1 MKFLKLNKITY
12 SALLLLSSLHSKAQ
26 KTEIRTNNIAAFHHA
41 VELYNS
47 KAYATAQQEFE
58 KITVKTKGH
67 KTLQSDANYY
77 DAMCAIKL
85 SQANADQ
92 KVLDFVANH
101 PYSNKKEKAYLNVG
115 NHYFSNRK
123 AAHALKWY
131 QRVNP
136 DFLNQ
141 YDKDELNYKM
151 GYALLVSNYVKD
163 AKKKFATLLGNPLYG
178 NDARYYYGY
187 ISYKE
192 ENFGEAEDNLSKL
205 ADNATYKSKANYYLL
220 DMSFK
225 GGKFEKSIQIGEKIL
240 ATADKKEHSNIAK
253 IIGESYFNL
262 SRYREAIPYLTA
274 YKGKNGKWKNTDYYY
289 LGYAYYKQKDYVNAV
304 KNFNKIIGAEN
315 LVAQN
320 AYYHLGECYLKLDK
334 KPEALNAFK
343 NASEMGFEPKIN
355 EGATLNY
362 AKLSYEEGNPYET
375 VPNVLKSFLTKYP
388 SSTNA
393 PEIKNLLITSYLY
406 QKDFQGALDYLAKNK
421 SPENN
426 TLANEISLYRGIQ
439 LFNEEHYKKANPHFL
454 IAADSQDKSIKD
466 KAMYWMAESDYLLG
480 EYENAIDEFLAVKN
494 NTIAEAKHINYNIGY
509 SYFKLKKYGKAATF
523 FKKFLEQQSDD
534 IDTNNDALHRLGDSY
549 YASKDYTN
557 ATKIYKKIISEGRT
571 GADYAQ
577 YQKAMSNG
585 FLGNNQEKIKD
596 LLAIVSNYPSSKLQD
611 DALFQL
617 ASTYTATGKTSKAHG
632 IYNKLITKHP
642 KSSYV
647 PSALLRDGLL
657 FYNNNN
663 NLKALSKYKEVVA
676 KYPNSNEAKQAVT
689 NAKKVYV
696 DIGKVNEYATWVK
709 NIDFVN
715 VSNADLD
722 NATYESAEN
731 KFLDN
736 NVTKAITGFTGYLKN
751 FPNGLHVLQ
760 AHFYLGK
767 LYINNKQPN
776 KALTHYNYVVS
787 KGKNDFSE
795 EALAKLAQLYL
806 EKENWTSAIPILQR
820 LETEANNNK
829 NTLFAQSNLMKGLYE
844 KKQYAEAVKYA
855 EKVLSNPKIASDV
868 DSDAKII
875 IARCAIQTKDFE
887 TAEEYYII
895 VSETATGKLKAES
908 LYYQALFAHER
919 KEYAESNTIVQDLI
933 ANYATYKYWGVKS
946 YIIMAKNYYE
956 LKDAYQATYILKN
969 IIKNFTQYKDLIEEA
984 TNELRTIQNK
994 EAKTNASV
1002 NPRN

>member
-1 MKFLKLNKITY
+1 MKFIKLKKHHLTCCLLFSLLSAYAQRTEIQTNKI
-12 SALLLLSSLHSKAQ
+12 AK
-26 KTEIRTNNIAAFHHA
+26 FHHA

-47 KAYATAQQEFE
+47 KAYTTAQQEFE
-58 KITVKTKGH
+58 KVTLETTGYE
-67 KTLQSDANYY
+67 TLQSDAAYY
-77 DAMCAIKL
+77 VAMCAIKL
-85 SQANADQ
+85 AQANADQ

-101 PYSNKKEKAYLNVG
+101 PYSNKKQKAFLNVG

-131 QRVNP
+131 QKVTP

-178 NDARYYYGY
+178 DDARYYYGY

-192 ENFGEAEDNLSKL
+192 ENFGEAENNLSKL

-225 GGKFEKSIQIGEKIL
+225 GGKFEKSIQIGERIL
-240 ATADKKEHSNIAK
+240 PTADKKEHSTISK

-262 SRYREAIPYLTA
+262 GRYREAIPYLTA

-289 LGYAYYKQKDYVNAV
+289 IGYAYYKQKDYVNAV

-320 AYYHLGECYLKLDK
+320 AYYHLGECYLKLNK
-334 KPEALNAFK
+334 KLEALNAFK

-355 EGATLNY
+355 EGAALNY
-362 AKLSYEEGNPYET
+362 AKLSYEEGNPYES
-375 VPNVLKSFLTKYP
+375 VPSVLKGFLAKY
-388 SSTNA
+388 STSTSA
-393 PEIKNLLITSYLY
+393 PEIKKLLITSYLY

-439 LFNEEHYKKANPHFL
+439 LFNEEQYKKANPHFL
-454 IAADSQDKSIKD
+454 IAADSQDKDIKD

-480 EYENAIDEFLAVKN
+480 DYQSAINEFLAVKN
-494 NTIAEAKHINYNIGY
+494 NTIDEAKNSNYNIGY
-509 SYFKLKKYGKAATF
+509 AYFKLKQYSNAATY
-523 FKKFLEQQSDD
+523 FKKFLDQQVDD
-534 IDTNNDALHRLGDSY
+534 IDTNNDALSRLGDSY
-549 YASKDYTN
+549 YASKNYTD
-557 ATKIYKKIISEGRT
+557 AIKTYDKIISEGGT
-571 GADYAQ
+571 SADYAQ

-585 FLGNNQEKIKD
+585 FLGKNQEKIKN
-596 LLAIVSNYPSSKLQD
+596 LIASISQYPDSKLKD

-617 ASTYTATGKTSKAHG
+617 ASTYTILGKNSKAHRT
-632 IYNKLITKHP
+632 YNQLITNHP

-647 PSALLRDGLL
+647 PNALLRDGLL
-657 FYNNNN
+657 FYNKNNSQ
-663 NLKALSKYKEVVA
+663 KALSRYKEVVA
-676 KYPNSNEAKQAVT
+676 KHPNSNEAKQAVA

-696 DIGKVNEYATWVK
+696 DIGKVNEYASWVK
-709 NIDFVN
+709 NIDFIN

-722 NATYESAEN
+722 NATFESAEN
-731 KFLDN
+731 KFLENDIS
-736 NVTKAITGFTGYLKN
+736 KAIAGFTNYNKN
-751 FPNGLHVLQ
+751 FPNGLHALQ

-767 LYINNKQPN
+767 LYLNNKEPN
-776 KALTHYNYVVS
+776 KALPHYKYVVS
-787 KGKNDFSE
+787 KGQNDFSE
-795 EALAKLAQLYL
+795 ESLAKLAQLHL
-806 EKENWTSAIPILQR
+806 EKEEWKNAIPILQR
-820 LETEANNNK
+820 LEIEANDTK
-829 NTLFAQSNLMKGLYE
+829 NILFAQSNLMKGLYE
-844 KKQYAEAVKYA
+844 QQQYVDAVKYA

-868 DSDAKII
+868 DADAKII

-887 TAEEYYII
+887 TAKEYYTI
-895 VSETATGKLKAES
+895 VNETATGKLKAES
-908 LYYQALFAHER
+908 LYYQSLFTHEN
-919 KEYAESNTIVQDLI
+919 KEYEESNTIIQDLI
-933 ANYATYKYWGVKS
+933 ANYSKYKYWGVKS
-946 YIIMAKNYYE
+946 YIIMAKNYYK
-956 LKDAYQATYILKN
+956 LKDAYQATYILEN
-969 IIKNFTQYKDLIEEA
+969 IIKNFTQYKDVIEEA

-994 EAKTNASV
+994 EAKTNASI
-1002 NPRN
+1002 NTKN